1 MKIHQIFIFIGLM
14 LNLFLIAICTI
25 VGGGFIINAIF
36 NIPIWIG
43 AVIIVGIEF
52 GFMCLFMYIAEH
64 DL

>member
-1 MKIHQIFIFIGLM
+1 MKMHQIFIFIGLM

-25 VGGGFIINAIF
+25 VGGGFIISAIF

-43 AVIIVGIEF
+43 AVIIVGIKF
-52 GFMCLFMYIAEH
+52 GFMCLFRYIAKH